1 MAKVNFNKLVQA
13 NDEDTFVAAIAS
25 IKNRGESVQMDIHRF
40 LCAILERWT
49 VTGDVR
55 PMVKYVNLLLAELP
69 KGIRS
74 NAIKAWVEVHM
85 GLIWA
90 VDGENKNTFV
100 AGKRKVKDVQLKD
113 AQNERWFEF
122 KAEPDYKPMDFDKM
136 FAALM
141 TRAGKAD
148 PEKGD
153 AVDTGLVQALAKAA
167 HEYKQSQIA
176 F

>member
-1 MAKVNFNKLVQA
+1 MKVNFNKLALA

-25 IKNRGESVQMDIHRF
+25 IKRRGETVQMDIHRF

-49 VTGDVR
+49 ITGDVR

-69 KGIRS
+69 KGVRS

-100 AGKRKVKDVQLKD
+100 AGKRKAKDVQLKD

-141 TRAGKAD
+141 SRAAKAD

-153 AVDTGLVQALAKAA
+153 AVDKGLLEALNKAA
-167 HEYKQSQIA
+167 HEYKQSKID